1 MRTSLLTIFAIAAFL
16 VPAAVLA
23 QSDETVREFRVTATL
38 DENRLLTVT
47 ERITYD
53 FGTNERH
60 GIYRD
65 IPVRYERSGGAYD
78 LRINLKEVTMD
89 GRPVPHSIQ
98 LRSPRFRVRIG
109 DPDATVTGAHEYAIT
124 YSTDRAINFFGGEGE
139 LYWNVTGNEW
149 DVPILK
155 SSFSIVGPPSFDANA
170 AKTACY
176 TGAYG
181 STEQTCQTLTQ
192 ANTVQFT
199 AGRSFAPREG
209 LTAVVRFQ
217 AGVISPLTIIER
229 IVQMVRDNW
238 ILFLPFAMFIVMFFL
253 WRAKGRDPKGRG
265 TVVPQYEPP
274 RGLSPM
280 EMLGLKDQYL
290 GHASVTAVILDL
302 ARRGY
307 LKIDFGEERGML
319 GRKKQTYAFIR
330 RKGEDEVLRPFEH
343 TLFHGM
349 FSGKERVELEDLK
362 GTFHRHIV
370 RAKEQAFAE
379 LRKARLFGKNPA
391 TVRAAYIVIAIIAFS
406 CSFWLVPLLGLGA
419 MGVACIIASA
429 AIILVFGW
437 FMPSKTKEGAVAL
450 EEVMGFKWFLSVTEK
465 DRLAFHNA
473 PEVKP
478 EKFHEF
484 LPYAVAF
491 GVEEQWAKQF
501 QGMDVPPPDYATGM
515 TTWNALYFA
524 SAMHALDARAAS
536 AAYAAP
542 SSAGAGGSG
551 FSGGGSGGGFGGGGG
566 GSW

>member
-1 MRTSLLTIFAIAAFL
+1 MRNILLTTLAVAALL

-23 QSDETVREFRVTATL
+23 GPEEAIREFNVIATL

-53 FGTNERH
+53 FGINERH
-60 GIYRD
+60 GIYRE
-65 IPVRYERSGGAYD
+65 IPVRYERNGGAYK

-89 GRPVPHSIQ
+89 GRPVPNAVQS
-98 LRSPRFRVRIG
+98 RSPRFRVRIG
-109 DPDATVTGAHEYAIT
+109 DPDAEVTGVHEYAIT

-155 SSFSIVGPPSFDANA
+155 SSFSIVGPPAFDANA
-170 AKTACY
+170 AKTVCY

-192 ANTVQFT
+192 ANTAQFV
-199 AGRSFAPREG
+199 AGRSFAPQEG
-209 LTAVVRFQ
+209 FTVAVRFQ
-217 AGVISPLTIIER
+217 EGVIPPPTAFER
-229 IVQMVRDNW
+229 FVQIASDNW
-238 ILFLPFAMFIVMFFL
+238 IVFLPFIIFAVMFFL

-307 LKIDFGEERGML
+307 LKIDFGEERGLL

-330 RKGEDEVLRPFEH
+330 RKGEDEALRPFEQI
-343 TLFHGM
+343 LFHGM
-349 FSGKERVELEDLK
+349 FSGKERVELEQLR
-362 GTFHRHIV
+362 GTFHKHIA
-370 RAKEQAFAE
+370 RAKEQTFAE
-379 LRKARLFGKNPA
+379 LRKSRLFGKNPTA
-391 TVRAAYIVIAIIAFS
+391 VRAAYVIIAVVALSF
-406 CSFWLVPLLGLGA
+406 SFWLVPLLGLGA
-419 MGVACIIASA
+419 MGVASVIASA

-437 FMPSKTKEGAVAL
+437 FMPSKTKEGAIAL

-484 LPYAVAF
+484 LPYAIAF
-491 GVEEQWAKQF
+491 GVEDQWAKQF
-501 QGMDVPPPDYATGM
+501 EGIDVPPPDYATGM

-524 SAMHALDARAAS
+524 SALHALDARAAS